1 VGFIAKKGENVGN
14 RRKTVCRYTIL
25 YAFYENLSYLLYL
38 IITLDRF
45 KVILPTPPYHSIL
58 RKLKYFLPVS
68 EICNVDHL
76 ICDVVQVYFKV
87 SFVSCITVS
96 ITCHPIFA
104 VRTTERVVST
114 EMNLDFRA
122 GGRL

>member
-1 VGFIAKKGENVGN
+1 VGFIAKKVENVGN

-58 RKLKYFLPVS
+58 PKIFPTCVRNLQRRSSYLRRGSSLFQGVICIVHHRFNHLPPN
-68 EICNVDHL
+68 IC
-76 ICDVVQVYFKV
+76 C
-87 SFVSCITVS
+87 
-96 ITCHPIFA
+96 
-104 VRTTERVVST
+104 
-114 EMNLDFRA
+114 
-122 GGRL
+122 